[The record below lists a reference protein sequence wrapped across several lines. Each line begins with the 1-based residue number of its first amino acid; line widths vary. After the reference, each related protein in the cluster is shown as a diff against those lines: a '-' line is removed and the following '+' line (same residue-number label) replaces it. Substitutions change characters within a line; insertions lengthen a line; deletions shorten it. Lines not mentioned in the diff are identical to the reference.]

1 MKKRILILGSI
12 VSSIL
17 LLGGAAY
24 AGGRLLNGQP
34 LPWGGPNLFLGDGPR
49 EVRINVDDIRPAKE
63 LPQTRADVR
72 GVFDHRQNNSFFVG
86 TGKIEVSIQA
96 DPSGTVETS
105 SNYDGP
111 VLEVVVT
118 SQTTIYEDVT
128 MRQYTGQP
136 APGEK
141 IQQVVAPGSL
151 DDIGP
156 SSTMA
161 VWGKKTGDRII
172 ADVLV
177 YETPA
182 LIGK

>member
-1 MKKRILILGSI
+1 MKKRILIISGI
-12 VSSIL
+12 VASIL

-24 AGGRLLNGQP
+24 VGGRLLNGQP
-34 LPWGGPNLFLGDGPR
+34 LPWGGPNLFLGSGPR
-49 EVRINVDDIRPAKE
+49 EVRINVDDIQPAKE
-63 LPQTRADVR
+63 LPLASADVR

-86 TGKIEVSIQA
+86 TGQIEVSIQT
-96 DPSGTVETS
+96 DQSGNVETS

-111 VLEVVVT
+111 IVEVVVT
-118 SQTTIYEDVT
+118 SQTIIYEDVT

-136 APGEK
+136 PAGQA
-141 IQQVVAPGSL
+141 IQQVVEPGSL

-172 ADVLV
+172 AQILI

-182 LIGK
+182 MIGK